1 MSFAQHLGMTGCHS
15 TPGMAGLLLSRLLKC
30 HNCCHCLIINLQR
43 GQGETEQ
50 LLGLAVPS
58 TELPP
63 AGMSGMVLHGQ

>member
-1 MSFAQHLGMTGCHS
+1 
-15 TPGMAGLLLSRLLKC
+15 MAGLLLSRLLKC